1 MINGR
6 IYNSDAQHEAI
17 LRYLETLKKWK
28 EFTGECSHPAI
39 YTDKIP
45 APRISPYYIINTI
58 VLFYYIERY
67 VSSKKSK
74 WITKYIKHINNPSCI
89 IGFNNIIFTD
99 KPNRKLSKLITR
111 KRGVI

>member
-6 IYNSDAQHEAI
+6 IYNSNAQHEAI

-28 EFTGECSHPAI
+28 EFTGEYSHPAI
-39 YTDKIP
+39 YIDQVP

-58 VLFYYIERY
+58 TLFYYIERY

-74 WITKYIKHINNPSCI
+74 WITKYIKHINNPNCI
-89 IGFNNIIFTD
+89 LGFNNIIFSS
-99 KPNRKLSKLITR
+99 KPNKKLAKLITR